1 MIKMPAFVKGIKKL
15 GGMTLI
21 LIGVILLIVSH
32 LTILSNF
39 NFVLLI
45 GLFLVVFGII
55 LHVWLI
61 KREEKY

>member
-1 MIKMPAFVKGIKKL
+1 MPAFVKGIKKL

>member
-1 MIKMPAFVKGIKKL
+1 
-15 GGMTLI
+15 MTLI